1 MRYQKI
7 CKHCEKVFSTRL
19 SAKIY
24 CSEFCKSRNSLSRTS
39 IREKSIASGGLKL
52 GKVGDISEL
61 EVSTYYMREGWEVFR
76 NVSSNGPADIVIWKP
91 NTGEVKFIDVK
102 SCGEEINESR
112 FKTYI
117 SKSHEK
123 VNVVM
128 YQYTNKVLKEEED
141 LNT

>member
-1 MRYQKI
+1 
-7 CKHCEKVFSTRL
+7 
-19 SAKIY
+19 
-24 CSEFCKSRNSLSRTS
+24 
-39 IREKSIASGGLKL
+39 
-52 GKVGDISEL
+52 
-61 EVSTYYMREGWEVFR
+61 MREGWEVFR